1 MNVLLFFSPMTMET
15 PPEMKPI
22 LQKFTETTRRAPSS
36 NPLKLS
42 KAVDK
47 RCAPCSTVWSAWM
60 KS

>member
-1 MNVLLFFSPMTMET
+1 MTMET